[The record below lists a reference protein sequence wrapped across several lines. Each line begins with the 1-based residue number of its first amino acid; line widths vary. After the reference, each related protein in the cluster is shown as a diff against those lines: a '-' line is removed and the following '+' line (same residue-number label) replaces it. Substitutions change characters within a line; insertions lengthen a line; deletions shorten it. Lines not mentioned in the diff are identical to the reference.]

1 MASLTYHYYHSGVY
15 AYSEDPMEEENLEGH
30 VGKEGEEK
38 RCIIALHAA
47 T

>member
-1 MASLTYHYYHSGVY
+1 MASLTYHYHSGVLY

-30 VGKEGEEK
+30 VGREGEEK